1 MGLSTVLVRVLFRTT
16 SRCPN
21 PQLPSRGQT
30 VDLQWTGPTLD
41 EAASGRADVQF
52 SSEEARE
59 RLQPRT
65 VYPASTVPPF

>member
-1 MGLSTVLVRVLFRTT
+1 MSYSERPRLVRI
-16 SRCPN
+16 

-41 EAASGRADVQF
+41 EAASGGADLQF

-65 VYPASTVPPF
+65 VYSASAVPSL